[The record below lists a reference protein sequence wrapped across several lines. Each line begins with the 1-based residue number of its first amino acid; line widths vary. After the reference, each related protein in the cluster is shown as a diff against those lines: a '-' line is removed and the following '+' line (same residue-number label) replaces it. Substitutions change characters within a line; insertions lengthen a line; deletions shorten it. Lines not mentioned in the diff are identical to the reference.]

1 MSDEGVHEI
10 QLNGKQLVFMFMA
23 VTVVAVVIFL
33 CGVMVGRGVRA
44 PRVTEA
50 ANTTTEPPADPT
62 VLVQSS
68 PLTPEAGAPGTS
80 PSGGS
85 LPTAT
90 PVEEN
95 LSHSGSL
102 SAAAPP
108 QETLR
113 EPIVKNLSA
122 PERAPIDVPAPRKAE
137 PRLEPVKPATRI
149 EPLKADAT
157 KTAQKAAEQAKAEAR
172 AEAKAAAA
180 ESAAGGAERGNG
192 FVVQVAAVKAR
203 SEADS
208 IAKRLSSKGF
218 PSYVTTPG
226 PGAARVFR
234 VRVGKYTDRREAESV
249 ARRLEKEEQFK
260 PWITR

>member
-1 MSDEGVHEI
+1 MADEGVHEI

-44 PRVTEA
+44 PRA
-50 ANTTTEPPADPT
+50 ADVADTTTEAPADPT
-62 VLVQSS
+62 AAAQPPASTETTAS
-68 PLTPEAGAPGTS
+68 TTATTGSGAPVTTQEKLTYADRLSSSTS
-80 PSGGS
+80 P
-85 LPTAT
+85 P
-90 PVEEN
+90 
-95 LSHSGSL
+95 
-102 SAAAPP
+102 
-108 QETLR
+108 ETLR
-113 EPIVKNLSA
+113 SEPISPTA
-122 PERAPIDVPAPRKAE
+122 PP
-137 PRLEPVKPATRI
+137 
-149 EPLKADAT
+149 
-157 KTAQKAAEQAKAEAR
+157 AEAPTTTKVPV
-172 AEAKAAAA
+172 AEAKPASKSAAKSESKPDSKAESKAESKVAAA
-180 ESAAGGAERGNG
+180 EPSDAAGG

-203 SEADS
+203 SEADT

-226 PGAARVFR
+226 PGAAHVYR

>member
-1 MSDEGVHEI
+1 MADEGVHEI

-44 PRVTEA
+44 PRAAEA
-50 ANTTTEPPADPT
+50 HDTTTEAPADPT
-62 VLVQSS
+62 AAVQPPAVATDANASTTTPATGSGTPVSTQEKLTYADRLAS
-68 PLTPEAGAPGTS
+68 PTS
-80 PSGGS
+80 PPETLRAEPIAPTVAPAEPPAATKVPVGDAKPPAKSAAKAEPKPESKAESKTESKPGS
-85 LPTAT
+85 KP
-90 PVEEN
+90 E
-95 LSHSGSL
+95 SK
-102 SAAAPP
+102 SAAAD
-108 QETLR
+108 
-113 EPIVKNLSA
+113 S
-122 PERAPIDVPAPRKAE
+122 D
-137 PRLEPVKPATRI
+137 
-149 EPLKADAT
+149 
-157 KTAQKAAEQAKAEAR
+157 
-172 AEAKAAAA
+172 
-180 ESAAGGAERGNG
+180 AAGG

-203 SEADS
+203 SEADT

-226 PGAARVFR
+226 PGAAHVYR